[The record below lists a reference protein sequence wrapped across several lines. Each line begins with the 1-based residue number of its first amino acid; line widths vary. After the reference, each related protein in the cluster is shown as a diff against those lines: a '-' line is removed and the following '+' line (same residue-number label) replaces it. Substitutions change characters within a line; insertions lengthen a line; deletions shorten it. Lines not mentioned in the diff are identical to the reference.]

1 MKDKELNLE
10 DVKTP
15 HTLGWASY
23 ILLVKFV
30 DIDSVEEVVILFEV
44 EIQKQ
49 RNLSVHESE
58 ECDHGEGVG
67 VYDTLLQSD
76 TL

>member
-1 MKDKELNLE
+1 MSRPLTHLITHW
-10 DVKTP
+10 VT
-15 HTLGWASY
+15 SY

-30 DIDSVEEVVILFEV
+30 DIDSSEEVVSLFVFEV
-44 EIQKQ
+44 DLQKT
-49 RNLSVHESE
+49 RNLSTHESE

-67 VYDTLLQSD
+67 VYVTLLWSD